1 MVPEPD
7 APVRADRP
15 ARRLADVVKKDRPR
29 QRHDGLGSRQPD
41 IGRRGEAPHASHLFH
56 DVMHIPKRFQTVAKR
71 VKVLRPEATV
81 ILATG
86 WGMHFDEEKLK
97 SAGVERIIT
106 KPFQVDE
113 VLNCIN
119 GRR

>member
-1 MVPEPD
+1 MITD
-7 APVRADRP
+7 
-15 ARRLADVVKKDRPR
+15 LGMPR
-29 QRHDGLGSRQPD
+29 MSGWD
-41 IGRRGEAPHASHLFH
+41 
-56 DVMHIPKRFQTVAKR
+56 VAKR